1 MKTGLQILV
10 ILLVQYALAQN
21 TGSCKKGAFEGDP
34 YATTYLIPAPQD
46 PADWEAWRESLKDW
60 REKALKATGHTD
72 RNFLKHWRG
81 PQPPKEL
88 ENDPVV
94 YVDLTDARAYAVW
107 AGKRLATEDE
117 WVYALQSGLPVVGK
131 KRVWEWNESE
141 RSNGQTRWC
150 VWHGGSDYVIKGS
163 QHCAPGGPQA
173 PENGAKFILM
183 YPGLDR
189 CSTIGFRCVRE
200 TRK

>member
-1 MKTGLQILV
+1 MVQLQGAQSFPIRIASVWSPQSVLYQDRPLSRFTDV
-10 ILLVQYALAQN
+10 PNLSVDSLPVSNKDFYAFLQAAGYQP
-21 TGSCKKGAFEGDP
+21 AE
-34 YATTYLIPAPQD
+34 AT
-46 PADWEAWRESLKDW
+46 
-60 REKALKATGHTD
+60 H
-72 RNFLKHWRG
+72 FLKHWQG
-81 PQPPKEL
+81 PKPPKEL

-94 YVDLTDARAYAVW
+94 YVDLTDARAYAAW

-117 WVYALQSGLPVVGK
+117 WVYALQSGLPAFGK
-131 KRVWEWNESE
+131 RRVWEWNESE

-150 VWHGGSDYVIKGS
+150 VLHGGSDYVIRGS
-163 QHCAPGGPQA
+163 QHYAPGGPQA